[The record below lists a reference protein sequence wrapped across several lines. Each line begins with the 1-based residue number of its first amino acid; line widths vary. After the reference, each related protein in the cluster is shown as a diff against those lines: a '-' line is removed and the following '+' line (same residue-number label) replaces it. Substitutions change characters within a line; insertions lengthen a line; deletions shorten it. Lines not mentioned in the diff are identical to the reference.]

1 MTSEGD
7 IRGLDLFVVAALAV
21 VTASLVLQT
30 GACQPD
36 PRMARRA
43 ADRALEPIA
52 STPPPSPRRRRVVS
66 HVRAERVSAFARRF
80 AAAYVRW
87 DAGRRTAV
95 LRRRLRADAGPA
107 VWNALQAQR
116 GRPTA
121 LRPRAARIT
130 AVLTARRGPGRF
142 WVAVLAG
149 KSRAYYATLR
159 IAATAGRL
167 HVTAIQR

>member
-7 IRGLDLFVVAALAV
+7 IRGRGLFVVAALAV

-87 DAGRRTAV
+87 DAGQRTTA
-95 LRRRLRADAGPA
+95 LRRRLRRHAAPA
-107 VWNALQAQR
+107 IWHALRDQHA
-116 GRPTA
+116 RPTA
-121 LRPRAARIT
+121 VRPRAARIT
-130 AVLTARRGPGRF
+130 AVLTARRGPARF